1 MMSNIISARA
11 MSFALVIG
19 LMGAALPAFAQASS
33 PEPVAGS
40 SAAPAPAPAP
50 AAGAGDPNAG
60 GRGFGRKHRG
70 GGQFGKGDPAAR
82 AARKAKIMQKFDTNG
97 DGKLDYSERAQFKAF
112 REQRRA
118 QRAAKRGAGGPGGF
132 NGAQTGGQ
140 PPVN

>member
-1 MMSNIISARA
+1 MISNNFSARA
-11 MSFALVIG
+11 MSFALAIG
-19 LMGAALPAFAQASS
+19 LMGAALPAFAQSSS

-40 SAAPAPAPAP
+40 GAAPAPAP
-50 AAGAGDPNAG
+50 AAGAGDPAAG

-97 DGKLDYSERAQFKAF
+97 DGKLDEGEKAQFKAF

-118 QRAAKRGAGGPGGF
+118 QRAARRGGGAGGF
-132 NGAQTGGQ
+132 NNAQPGGQ